1 LTLSYKSFIFAVIQ
15 VVFARVSDKRKRE
28 SDAGLSR
35 KNQFEE
41 EICAGESGLSVK
53 RCGRTEDVKKHAE
66 AGLAFQAVCPLCEWG
81 MMANRS
87 QTICVVDDEES
98 IRKAIT
104 RTLKELDVE
113 ISSFGSGRECLTFLS
128 KRRCDLLI
136 TDIKMPGI
144 DGIELL
150 KCVKDLIPWLPVL
163 MVTGFGDVPLAV
175 KALKMGASDF
185 IEKPLE
191 RHSFL
196 ASVKKLL
203 EKSSHVDALL
213 GKTLTKAECHILR
226 FIVTGQSS
234 KDIAEQLF
242 RSTRTVELH
251 RQHIM
256 RKMGVK
262 NVVELVQRVNAMGLD
277 LADGSQ
283 P

>member
-1 LTLSYKSFIFAVIQ
+1 
-15 VVFARVSDKRKRE
+15 
-28 SDAGLSR
+28 
-35 KNQFEE
+35 
-41 EICAGESGLSVK
+41 
-53 RCGRTEDVKKHAE
+53 
-66 AGLAFQAVCPLCEWG
+66 
-81 MMANRS
+81 MAANS
-87 QTICVVDDEES
+87 QIICVVDDEES

-104 RTLKELDVE
+104 RTLKEVDAKV
-113 ISSFGSGRECLTFLS
+113 SSFGSGSECLRFIT
-128 KRRCDLLI
+128 KHRCDLLI
-136 TDIKMPGI
+136 TDIKMAGM

-150 KCVKDLIPWLPVL
+150 KSVKDVAPWLPVL

-191 RHSFL
+191 RDSFL

-203 EKSSHVDALL
+203 EKSRHVDALL
-213 GKTLTKAECHILR
+213 GKTLTKAECRILR
-226 FIVTGQSS
+226 HIVTGQSS

-262 NVVELVQRVNAMGLD
+262 NVVELVQRVNALGLD
-277 LADGSQ
+277 IGEWAQ
-283 P
+283 PG